1 MVWHEIL
8 CFVVCDEFVEYRGR
22 VKGHVC
28 RFFFEHYSQAI
39 HGMHNVIDIALT
51 AAYEEQNK
59 LILKK
64 WNSMNRNWGGLF
76 VHPNFYSYEIC
87 VKFRFLR

>member
-1 MVWHEIL
+1 
-8 CFVVCDEFVEYRGR
+8 
-22 VKGHVC
+22 
-28 RFFFEHYSQAI
+28 
-39 HGMHNVIDIALT
+39 MHNEIDIALT